1 MHELSICQSLLSQVH
16 DIALAHQARGSLSMT
31 VRTITI
37 EMGAL
42 SGVDPAI
49 FRSAFDVMRANG
61 CAAAAELVIEPVGV
75 RVECI
80 ACGEESAAA
89 ANRLICGVC
98 GGYRTAVVAG
108 RELRLLRVE
117 LRLN

>member
-1 MHELSICQSLLSQVH
+1 MHEISICEALLIQVR
-16 DIALAHQARGSLSMT
+16 DIAVAESSKCSVSMT
-31 VRTITI
+31 VKTITI
-37 EMGAL
+37 EMGPL
-42 SGVDPAI
+42 SGVDPGI

-61 CAAAAELVIEPVGV
+61 CAGAADLVIEAGDV

-80 ACGEESAAA
+80 ACGEESAAT

-98 GGYRTAVVAG
+98 GGYRTAVVSG
-108 RELRLLRVE
+108 QELRLLRVE